1 MTGTFLWRYLRFYCI
16 QNTHI
21 DIDIDID
28 IYYDRISATMDLFNK
43 ISLAEN
49 AMTG

>member
-21 DIDIDID
+21 DINID
-28 IYYDRISATMDLFNK
+28 IYYDRISAIMDLFNK